1 MVEANQTEEKQLSNS
16 EIAHEAEYQ
25 ASLLENT
32 TAAVS
37 PDVTK
42 IQVLKKDLSKDEEE
56 MKQLELKKKQDD
68 EHVLKLTQDLKQ
80 QGEEVKKLESQ
91 ENEAI
96 KQQEVA
102 KIDKFVKQDDI
113 TIHDMLLK

>member
-1 MVEANQTEEKQLSNS
+1 MVEANQTEEKQLSGS

-32 TAAVS
+32 TAVS
-37 PDVTK
+37 PDVSK

-102 KIDKFVKQDDI
+102 KIDKFVKQDDV

>member
-1 MVEANQTEEKQLSNS
+1 MEQVDEKPLNS
-16 EIAHEAEYQ
+16 EVETQ
-25 ASLLENT
+25 APVLEKLDNT
-32 TAAVS
+32 VSAA
-37 PDVTK
+37 DVNK

-56 MKQLELKKKQDD
+56 MKALELKKKQDD